1 MAPASKEAL
10 LDALSLAYL
19 LGVYLSPLPSALAAG
34 GRLAPLYA
42 VAVVVAPLLV
52 AYRLA
57 RRLRAYAEMAGG
69 RAGAGKGGARPVL
82 RSRAVVEWPARMK
95 GELYLAPGEIR
106 FVRER
111 GLLRR
116 RREEVLRISAEQVK
130 DVRLAGLLSRK
141 VVLDVAYGEGAVARY
156 VIRVPNPELWAS
168 RIRELKGAGAA
179 GA

>member
-1 MAPASKEAL
+1 MASASKEAL

-34 GRLAPLYA
+34 GRLEPLYV
-42 VAVVVAPLLV
+42 VAVVVAPLLA

-69 RAGAGKGGARPVL
+69 RAGAGPVL